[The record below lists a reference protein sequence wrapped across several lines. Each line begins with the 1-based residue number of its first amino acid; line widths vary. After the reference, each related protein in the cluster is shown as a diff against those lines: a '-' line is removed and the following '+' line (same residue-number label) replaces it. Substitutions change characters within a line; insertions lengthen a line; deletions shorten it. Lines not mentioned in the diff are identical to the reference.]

1 MSAKSVLSEEEA
13 YDLEVKIL
21 EKIGDTVE
29 DLLERYIVILKDV
42 KEKKIMEGTGADNI
56 ADFADVLKENLTGKF
71 SAPTDTQ
78 KKAVQ
83 DFIFKIDEA
92 DKKTN

>member
-1 MSAKSVLSEEEA
+1 MSAKGVLSEEEA
-13 YDLEVKIL
+13 YNMEIKIL
-21 EKIGDTVE
+21 EKVGETVE
-29 DLLERYIVILKDV
+29 DLLERYIAILKDV

-71 SAPTDTQ
+71 STPTDTQ
-78 KKAVQ
+78 KKSVQ
-83 DFIFKIDEA
+83 NFLSRMDEA